1 MRPFIA
7 SIVRKTIYFFAA
19 LTVLAVALVALS
31 RFMSPYLDARKGEME
46 KTASELVGSP
56 ITIDSATVSWF
67 QFQPGVA
74 LHNVTIHDKNSQEP
88 ILQLRMV
95 KVFISIPKSLWQ
107 RKLVPGGILISGA
120 DLVARQSESG
130 EFVVQGFPSIGGYDK
145 QPFKVESKIKDIA
158 GWLSI
163 QPLII
168 LRDIDV
174 RFTGATGIKRFVT
187 LYNLKLENTNTVH
200 SIVGKAILHQD
211 ISTEMTL
218 AARWEGAVTEL
229 DKISGKI
236 YVNVSGMSLAQW
248 FQGLTWQGWQV
259 DKGIV
264 TAKIWATWRDGGFHR
279 IQTSFQ
285 ILNMDLYSATDKSSR
300 RINRFSGEAG
310 WKKEGKD
317 QVIAGDDIL
326 VDWSSRLWPATSF
339 YLKLS
344 PDKSGRLAP
353 VIMNLGYVD
362 IGDMRALLASSQ
374 KFLPEKITQAIDD
387 LDLTGNMENVS
398 ITFPGSA
405 DDYMPV
411 MVQGHFSGLNILAYQ
426 QLPAIKNLSGAFLW
440 KGAAGSLSLQSQ
452 LTEIRYNS
460 IFDKPIILDQL
471 TGDILWQKDDTG
483 EWKFVFKSIGALNAD
498 MALNLSGH
506 LLLPESVS
514 PTVNL
519 SANFTLHQVEH
530 LKNYFPTKILNP
542 DLAAWLKGAF
552 LLGEAQSGSLVLRG
566 VLADFP
572 FDNNNGSF
580 IVAAAVNNVRLH
592 YAPDWPDL
600 TNISGNVQFSG
611 RKILIDVEHT
621 QISGIDAGR
630 VHGEIPYLGSE
641 KPAIL
646 TVYTT
651 PIHTDFTHGMNF
663 LHQSPL
669 ENSIGKMFKN
679 ISLHGPIDLGLA
691 LTVPLEKPE
700 DTEVKGVIDFS
711 DSDLQLIPWKLNISK
726 LTGKVNFTE
735 RSTDAAAIQ
744 GELFGKPLRLDL
756 DSIVKADGSSIVQ
769 ATVSNNMDLGDIEKW
784 LKIPFSSIA
793 HGSTNVSTKI
803 NLAVN
808 QPIEIH
814 VETNL
819 TGVSLDL
826 PEQYAKTTDDVRQFI
841 ADITVEEKQPL
852 KLKLNYADLLGAA
865 LVLDRNKDSFDLIG
879 ADLRLGK
886 GDVIWPQGKGLYITG
901 EISDLNTEKIKT
913 YLDMSNAGGDLGLKL
928 RVIDV
933 VVNKLDLGSIKLTD
947 ARLQLIPINNAWS
960 ISITSP
966 ELAGKVDVPIPFTS
980 KATIVADLQRIN
992 LNALTGGSTPASDV
1006 IAKQLPAIK
1015 FTADNVN
1022 YGNANLSNVS
1032 FNTTPS
1038 VNGLVI
1044 QSFSIRSSN
1053 LNLQGSGDWIQ
1064 SGDNHATRL
1073 HGKANSSNVSQL
1085 LSSIGIDAHNF
1096 VAEKGD
1102 VDFDLNWNTAPSA
1115 LSVAALSGS
1124 ASIEIGKGRIVGLS
1138 QANDAK
1144 MDLGRMLNLF
1154 SLQSIPRR
1162 LSLDFS
1168 DVFSKGYAFDSLK
1181 ADFNFNRGNANT
1193 SNMRFEGP
1201 LARVEIRGKIGL
1213 ASKDFDMVL
1222 SITPY
1227 VTSSIPVAATL
1238 ITGQPVIGV
1247 AAWAVNKMIGGEV
1260 SKVATYYYS
1269 VTGSWLNPDWKV
1281 ISAPNRNAA
1290 QN

>member
-1 MRPFIA
+1 MA
-7 SIVRKTIYFFAA
+7 
-19 LTVLAVALVALS
+19 VLLVALS
-31 RFMSPYLDARKGEME
+31 RFMSPYLDAHRGEME
-46 KTASELVGSP
+46 AAASEVVGYP
-56 ITIDSATVSWF
+56 VTIDSVTVSWF

-74 LHNVTIHDKNSQEP
+74 LHNVTIHDKNSKDP

-120 DLVARQSESG
+120 DLVARQAESG
-130 EFVVQGFPSIGGYDK
+130 EFVVQGFPSMGGYDK
-145 QPFKVESKIKDIA
+145 QPFKVESKIKDVI

-174 RFTGATGIKRFVT
+174 RFTGATGVKRFVT

-200 SIVGKAILHQD
+200 SVVGKAILHQKL
-211 ISTEMTL
+211 STELTL
-218 AARWEGAVTEL
+218 AARWEGVVTEL
-229 DKISGKI
+229 EKISGKI

-248 FQGLTWQGWQV
+248 FQGLTWRGWQIN
-259 DKGIV
+259 KGIV
-264 TAKIWATWRDGGFHR
+264 AAKVWASWRDGGFHR
-279 IQTSFQ
+279 IQSTFQ
-285 ILNMDLYSATDKSSR
+285 ILNMDLYSETDKSTR
-300 RINRFSGEAG
+300 KINRFSGEAG

-317 QVIAGDDIL
+317 QVFAGEDIL
-326 VDWSSRLWPATSF
+326 VDWSSRLWPVTSF

-344 PDKSGRLAP
+344 PDASGHLSP
-353 VIMNLGYVD
+353 VIMNLGYID
-362 IGDMRALLASSQ
+362 IDDMRALLASSQ
-374 KFLPEKITQAIDD
+374 KFLPEDVIKTVEG
-387 LDLTGNMENVS
+387 LDLTGNLENIA
-398 ITFPGSA
+398 ITFPGKA
-405 DDYMPV
+405 DDFMPL
-411 MVQGHFSGLNILAYQ
+411 MVQGHFSGLSMLAYQ
-426 QLPAIKNLSGAFLW
+426 QFPAIKNLSGAFLW

-452 LTEIRYNS
+452 RTEIQFNS
-460 IFDKPIILDQL
+460 IFDKPFMLDQL
-471 TGDILWQKDDTG
+471 TGDILWQKDDSG

-498 MALNLSGH
+498 LALNLSGH
-506 LLLPESVS
+506 LLLPASMD

-519 SANFTLHQVEH
+519 SSNFTLHNVQH
-530 LKNYFPTKILNP
+530 ISRYLPTKIMNP
-542 DLAAWLKGAF
+542 ELSGWLKSAF
-552 LLGEAQSGSLVLRG
+552 VTGEAQSGSLVLRG
-566 VLADFP
+566 AVADFP

-580 IVAAAVNNVRLH
+580 IASAAVNNVRLH

-611 RKILIDVEHT
+611 RKILIDVEKT
-621 QISGIDAGR
+621 QISGIDVGR
-630 VHGEIPYLGSE
+630 VHGEIPHLGSD
-641 KPAIL
+641 KAAVL

-651 PIHTDFTHGMNF
+651 PIHADFTHGMNF
-663 LHQSPL
+663 VHQSPL
-669 ENSIGKMFKN
+669 EKTIGKMFKN
-679 ISLHGPIDLGLA
+679 ISLRGPIELGLA
-691 LTVPLEKPE
+691 LTVPLEKPD

-711 DSDLQLIPWKLNISK
+711 NSELQLIPWKLNISK

-756 DSIVKADGSSIVQ
+756 DSIGKADGSSIVQ
-769 ATVSNNMDLGDIEKW
+769 ATVSNNMDLSDIEKW

-793 HGSTNVSTKI
+793 KGSTNVSTRI
-803 NLAVN
+803 DLAVD
-808 QPIEIH
+808 QPIQIH

-819 TGVSLDL
+819 TGVTLDL
-826 PEQYAKTTDDVRQFI
+826 PEQYAKTAEEVRQFI
-841 ADITVEEKQPL
+841 ADISVVEKEPL

-865 LVLDRNKDSFDLIG
+865 LILDRRHDSFDLIG

-886 GDVIWPQGKGLYITG
+886 GDVVWPQGKGLYISG
-901 EISDLNTEKIKT
+901 EISDLNIEKIKT
-913 YLDMSNAGGDLGLKL
+913 YLDMSNTGSDLGLQL

-933 VVNKLDLGSIKLTD
+933 VVEQLDLGSIKLTQV
-947 ARLQLIPINNAWS
+947 RLQLIPAKNAWS
-960 ISITSP
+960 ITITSP
-966 ELAGKVDVPIPFTS
+966 ELAGKIDVPIPFTS
-980 KATIVADLQRIN
+980 KAMIVADLQRIN
-992 LNALTGGSTPASDV
+992 LNALSGGSTPSSDLV
-1006 IAKQLPAIK
+1006 AKQLPAIK
-1015 FTADNVN
+1015 FNADNVT
-1022 YGNANLSNVS
+1022 YSNANLSNVS
-1032 FNTTPS
+1032 FNTVPS
-1038 VNGLVI
+1038 ANGLAI
-1044 QSFSIRSSN
+1044 QSLSIKSAN

-1064 SGDNHATRL
+1064 SGSNHATRL
-1073 HGKANSSNVSQL
+1073 HGKANSSNVSEL
-1085 LSSIGIDAHNF
+1085 LTSLGIDAHNF
-1096 VAEKGD
+1096 VAQKGD
-1102 VDFDLNWNTAPSA
+1102 FNFDLNWSAAPSA
-1115 LSVAALSGS
+1115 LTIASLSGS

-1168 DVFSKGYAFDSLK
+1168 DVFSKGYAFDSVK
-1181 ADFNFNRGNANT
+1181 ADFNFNHGNANT
-1193 SNMRFEGP
+1193 TNMRFDGP

-1213 ASKDFDMVL
+1213 ANKDFDLVL
-1222 SITPY
+1222 SVTPY

-1269 VTGSWLNPDWKV
+1269 VTGSWLDPEWKG
-1281 ISAPNRNAA
+1281 IPTPRRNTAV